1 MVGKSVQLPFA
12 KAPNVRLKSWLQPGR
27 SGQLKALEKD
37 MRHAR
42 SYQHWA
48 SLAQAHDHISGRES
62 WRRVPQSDLFD
73 SEQVQRRYEL
83 LRELCDSDDVEAILF
98 ALNEGIHGNTGGM
111 GQPKLYRQSE
121 FGTKYLISDYVNV
134 IIESLY
140 RVYDADES
148 IIPFEDKLDFIRRAR
163 HCYGRSALSM
173 SGGGGLIYFHHGVV
187 KSLLEHDLLPNVL
200 AGSSAGAWMCAQIG
214 TRTDE
219 ELKGYFDGARC
230 AGLDGLDFWKAF
242 DVLKKDRA
250 EAARRETVEAFCGDM
265 TFQEAFEKTGRYINI
280 SISPAE
286 KHQTSRLMNAITSPN
301 VTIAS
306 AAMASSA
313 IPGLSQPVMLEA
325 KDAKGRLKPYLRSR
339 RWTDGSMAQDI
350 PTKPLSRLFGVN
362 HMMVSMINP
371 LAVPFVSD
379 PKTRRES
386 MLQSAQN
393 IVATGS
399 KEMINSSRRVLDILG
414 YENATNALDQIQS
427 LMDQIYTGHVNIML
441 DQKDFRWI
449 NAAFVFK
456 NDAEIR
462 RLIRVGER
470 ATWPKIEMIRN
481 ASAIS
486 RELDDLGER
495 LERRDMEERHQP
507 SRAHMTLP

>member
-1 MVGKSVQLPFA
+1 
-12 KAPNVRLKSWLQPGR
+12 
-27 SGQLKALEKD
+27 

-42 SYQHWA
+42 SYQDWA
-48 SLAQAHDHISGRES
+48 AMAQAHDHISGREL
-62 WRRVPQSDLFD
+62 WRRQSHSDLFD

-111 GQPKLYRQSE
+111 GQPKLYKQSE
-121 FGTKYLISDYVNV
+121 FGTKYLIGQYVDV
-134 IIESLY
+134 IIEALY

-148 IIPFEDKLDFIRRAR
+148 QIAFEDKLDFIRRAR
-163 HCYGRSALSM
+163 HCYGRSALSL

-219 ELKGYFDGARC
+219 ELKGYFDTARC
-230 AGLDGLDFWKAF
+230 AGLDGLDFKKAF

-313 IPGLSQPVMLEA
+313 VPGLSKPVMLEA
-325 KDAKGRLKPYLRSR
+325 KDSRGRLKPYLRSR

-362 HMMVSMINP
+362 HLIVSMINP

-386 MLQSAQN
+386 MLQSAQS
-393 IVATGS
+393 IIATGT
-399 KEMINSSRRVLDILG
+399 KETINSSRRVLDFLG
-414 YENATNALDQIQS
+414 YSNATHALEQVQA
-427 LMDQIYTGHVNIML
+427 LMDQIYTGHINIML
-441 DQKDFRWI
+441 DQKDFRWL

-456 NDAEIR
+456 DDAEIR

-470 ATWPKIEMIRN
+470 ATWPKIEMLRN

-495 LERRDMEERHQP
+495 LERRDMKERHTP
-507 SRAHMTLP
+507 SKAHMTLP